1 MHEEDKDKEENEGRG
16 EEKLV
21 EEEEDHEEKCAP
33 MWTDARRDGE
43 ARRRERCIAQEK
55 QESAEK
61 EVLDTFWHL
70 HFCEFF
76 SFSRTACMTC
86 WATSL
91 DAEVTSLDAE
101 VNL

>member
-43 ARRRERCIAQEK
+43 ARALYSAGKTGKCRERGVGH
-55 QESAEK
+55 
-61 EVLDTFWHL
+61 VLALAFL
-70 HFCEFF
+70 
-76 SFSRTACMTC
+76 
-86 WATSL
+86 
-91 DAEVTSLDAE
+91 
-101 VNL
+101 